1 MEPHSGDHAVSQLC
15 FRTPIAPSHVHLP
28 LLLLPLLADN
38 DRASAGAAHHHH
50 RGKEQPQSK
59 TVGAGDGTP

>member
-1 MEPHSGDHAVSQLC
+1 MFAAVGSV
-15 FRTPIAPSHVHLP
+15 A
-28 LLLLPLLADN
+28 A
-38 DRASAGAAHHHH
+38 AGAAHHHH